1 MKHSLTLTAALLV
14 ALGASGTVSAQSN
27 AATHNQATH
36 ANKAAD
42 TTDHPDAW
50 VLTKVKAQFAT
61 SDIVDATDINVDV
74 TDGRVVLKGPV
85 ANAAERREAV
95 RLAKST
101 EGVKSVD
108 DSGLT
113 MTTGTEPEEEAR
125 KARME
130 RQNKAKN

>member
-1 MKHSLTLTAALLV
+1 MKHSLSLTAALLV
-14 ALGASGTVSAQSN
+14 AMGASGSVMAQSTSP
-27 AATHNQATH
+27 THNPAMHQ
-36 ANKAAD
+36 NKAAN

-74 TDGRVVLKGPV
+74 NNGNVILKGPV
-85 ANAAERREAV
+85 ANAAEHREAV

-113 MTTGTEPEEEAR
+113 MAPEPEEQAR
-125 KARME
+125 KDRME
-130 RQNKAKN
+130 RQNKAQR